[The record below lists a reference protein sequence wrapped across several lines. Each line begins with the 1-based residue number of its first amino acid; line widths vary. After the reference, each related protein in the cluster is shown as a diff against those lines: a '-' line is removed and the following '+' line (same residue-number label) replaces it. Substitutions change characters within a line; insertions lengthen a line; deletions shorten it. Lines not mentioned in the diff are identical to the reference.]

1 MKKVIGI
8 LLVVSLCLTVFT
20 ALADSPV
27 GIWYLNAIQISNLMI
42 RTPDSDDDGLILIL
56 RKGGELIIILNGNEG
71 EGKWSQKGN
80 RVIFNNEGKAVLH
93 DGVLT
98 MDGDESGI
106 QLILGREKQDDLD
119 EYLPLLLLNST
130 IDDFIGAWSF
140 YNEEADVR
148 LLVVIDDK
156 YLNFDNQLVNYTI
169 TNGVIEVKQ
178 EEGTIKFRLH
188 QDGRMSFS
196 DQSIGIMFLNREYFT
211 SNSAKNHE
219 KVQKVKITH
228 TGAVNVRKSSNV
240 DSEKV
245 GTAKS
250 GGIYTYLDTSSN
262 GWYRIR
268 LENGKE
274 GWISG
279 KMAVVFDAPT
289 TSDQSTS
296 LKDVTPP
303 VAQTKLNDSSSKQ
316 QAAQS
321 FREAMDNY
329 ELFFTEYVEFI
340 KKYSESGYSLSMLSD
355 YIDFMSKYT
364 DMVEKMEAINDD
376 ELSTADYAY
385 YIEVTTRI
393 YKMLAEAL

>member
-27 GIWYLNAIQISNLMI
+27 GIWYLNAIKNSYGF
-42 RTPDSDDDGLILIL
+42 RFSDDAATIIL
-56 RKGGELIIILNGNEG
+56 RKGGDVILLENGEEI
-71 EGKWSQKGN
+71 EGKWSQKGSRIILYN
-80 RVIFNNEGKAVLH
+80 KEAILH
-93 DGVLT
+93 DGKLT
-98 MDGDESGI
+98 LDDDESGI
-106 QLILGREKQDDLD
+106 QLIFGRDKQDDFD
-119 EYLPLLLLNST
+119 EYLPPLLSNST
-130 IDDFIGAWSF
+130 IDDFSGAWSL
-140 YNEEADVR
+140 YNEAGDER
-148 LLVVIDDK
+148 LLVVINDK
-156 YLNFDNQLVNYTI
+156 YMNFDNQFVKYTLI
-169 TNGVIEVKQ
+169 NGVIEVKQ

-196 DQSIGIMFLNREYFT
+196 DQSIGITFLNREYFM
-211 SNSAKNHE
+211 SNSAKTHE

-228 TGAVNVRKSSNV
+228 TGSVNVRKNSNV
-240 DSEKV
+240 DSERV

-268 LENGKE
+268 MENGKE
-274 GWISG
+274 GWVSG